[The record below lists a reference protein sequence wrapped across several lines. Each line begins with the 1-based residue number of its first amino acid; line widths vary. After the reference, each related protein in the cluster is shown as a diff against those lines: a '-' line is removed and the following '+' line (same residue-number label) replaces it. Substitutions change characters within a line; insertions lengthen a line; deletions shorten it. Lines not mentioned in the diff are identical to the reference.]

1 MTESHK
7 WLVQCPPPTSSL
19 FRRNSDLLEK
29 LEISQNE
36 KQREQPDIF
45 VFFRIM
51 KKTYFVFFSLPSKLG
66 QGGQGGNKKLL
77 WGNGSIGLGKK
88 EWDD

>member
-1 MTESHK
+1 MKS
-7 WLVQCPPPTSSL
+7 
-19 FRRNSDLLEK
+19 
-29 LEISQNE
+29 NE
-36 KQREQPDIF
+36 NNLIF
-45 VFFRIM
+45 MR
-51 KKTYFVFFSLPSKLG
+51 KKTYFVFFSSPSKLG

>member
-1 MTESHK
+1 MKS
-7 WLVQCPPPTSSL
+7 
-19 FRRNSDLLEK
+19 
-29 LEISQNE
+29 NE
-36 KQREQPDIF
+36 NNLIF
-45 VFFRIM
+45 MR
-51 KKTYFVFFSLPSKLG
+51 KKTYFVFFSSSKLG